1 LVVTN
6 PDEVDRLESI
16 AIAKIRGKGPPK
28 KKREK
33 NSKDR
38 LRIGEI
44 VMLMCPRAISDEAKE
59 KEIVTRSAF
68 ARFSGVSI
76 GQATCIVG
84 VIDRRCTEWH
94 YLPVSRDFSFSF

>member
-6 PDEVDRLESI
+6 PDEADRLESI

-33 NSKDR
+33 NSKYR

-59 KEIVTRSAF
+59 KEIVTQSAF
-68 ARFSGVSI
+68 ARFSGVLI
-76 GQATCIVG
+76 DQAICIVG
-84 VIDRRCTEWH
+84 VLDRHCTEWH